1 MFCNE
6 PRKNQICLTFWVQ
19 VVESGNITCSN
30 NHWLLNIHLEET
42 FCIFLAFYLKVEIS
56 VLAQSVGFQRC
67 SEVSEMK
74 AEHKKEKE
82 KKILKNARVLQCSEG

>member
-1 MFCNE
+1 M
-6 PRKNQICLTFWVQ
+6 
-19 VVESGNITCSN
+19 
-30 NHWLLNIHLEET
+30 
-42 FCIFLAFYLKVEIS
+42 EIS

-82 KKILKNARVLQCSEG
+82 KKIILKNARVLQCSEGWTRMCVCVHIQAYKSKGVDAEDTSVRKRDLKR